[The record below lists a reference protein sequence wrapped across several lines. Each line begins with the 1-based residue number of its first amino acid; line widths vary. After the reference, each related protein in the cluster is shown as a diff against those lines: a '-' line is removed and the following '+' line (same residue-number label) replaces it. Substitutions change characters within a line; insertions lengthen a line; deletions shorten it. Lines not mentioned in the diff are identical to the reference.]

1 MDDVLERI
9 PARRAELDA
18 AEERLAKELEAVRAE
33 GEELGCAERV
43 LIRLN
48 AQIEA
53 EADET
58 YGPAAGQVAGPAVL
72 LVPHRGQG
80 MDGTALPERRSR
92 VIRARRTDSAH
103 RDRPRSP

>member
-1 MDDVLERI
+1 MTCWSGS
-9 PARRAELDA
+9 PHGGAELDA

-58 YGPAAGQVAGPAVL
+58 SGPAAGQVAGPAVL
-72 LVPHRGQG
+72 LVPHREKG
-80 MDGTALPERRSR
+80 MDGTAGQFRR
-92 VIRARRTDSAH
+92 
-103 RDRPRSP
+103 